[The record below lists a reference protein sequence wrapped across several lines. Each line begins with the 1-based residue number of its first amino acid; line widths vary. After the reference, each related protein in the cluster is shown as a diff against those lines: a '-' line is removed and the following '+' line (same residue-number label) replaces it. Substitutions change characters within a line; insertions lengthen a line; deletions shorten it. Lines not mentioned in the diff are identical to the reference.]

1 MLQRRAWGHARY
13 GGEATPDTGKRQGV
27 KRTHPSFITHHLSL
41 SPPPP
46 LFYFLSLL
54 STLNLNLNHQTS
66 NLKRQTLNFPTPKP
80 LNYVILCI
88 LMFLVLVLLFILS
101 AFFSSAETVLLSLNG
116 AQRARIK
123 ARSATADRRIAKCLS
138 DKAILF
144 STLLVGN
151 TFVNFAIAA
160 LGYRLFADLFPSGAW
175 LAVPVMTV
183 LLLFF
188 GEITPKRL
196 ALLLTEEIAPAYATL
211 LLFWRTV
218 LTPFNIVLRLTS
230 RAFAPALARERRAL
244 SDDELVS
251 VLNSAAEHGD
261 VSAKDAEMIEG
272 VLRLSELS
280 ANDEM
285 IPRVDIEGYD
295 RDLPEEVRKAVLAQ
309 AKHRYLPVFR
319 RTPDAIEG
327 VISRETGAIEDALFI
342 PETVT
347 LDDLLVTFARSR
359 KPLAV
364 VLDEYGGTAG
374 IISPDDLLELIVGPT
389 AFGNP
394 GSEPQIVRKATN
406 IWEIDAR
413 ASLEEINRTL
423 DIELE
428 AEDADRLS
436 GWVQFHAERI
446 PHVGQEIEADGCR
459 ATVLKRRHRRVTLVR
474 LEVLKRPTI
483 SDDEAILADTDE
495 AVERTEGYES

>member
-1 MLQRRAWGHARY
+1 MI
-13 GGEATPDTGKRQGV
+13 V
-27 KRTHPSFITHHLSL
+27 
-41 SPPPP
+41 
-46 LFYFLSLL
+46 
-54 STLNLNLNHQTS
+54 
-66 NLKRQTLNFPTPKP
+66 
-80 LNYVILCI
+80 
-88 LMFLVLVLLFILS
+88 VLALLFLLS
-101 AFFSSAETVLLSLNG
+101 AFFSSAETVLLPLTG

-123 ARSATADRRIAKCLS
+123 ARNAAADRRIANCLS
-138 DKAILF
+138 DKALLF

-160 LGYRLFADLFPSGAW
+160 LGYRILSEHLPSGGW

-183 LLLFF
+183 LLLFL

-196 ALLLTEEIAPAYATL
+196 ALLLTEEIAPAYASL
-211 LLFWRTV
+211 LLFWRAV
-218 LTPFNIVLRLTS
+218 LTPFNVILRFTS

-244 SDDELVS
+244 SDDELIS
-251 VLNSAAEHGD
+251 VLDSAAEHGD
-261 VSAKDAEMIEG
+261 VSQRDADMIEG

-285 IPRVDIEGYD
+285 TPRVDIEGYD
-295 RDLPEEVRKAVLAQ
+295 IDLPEETRRNALARAQ
-309 AKHRYLPVFR
+309 HRYLPVFR

-327 VISRETGAIEDALFI
+327 VIDRETGEVEDAVFV

-374 IISPDDLLELIVGPT
+374 IISPDDILELIVGPA

-394 GSEPQIVRKATN
+394 GSEPQIVRKAPN
-406 IWEIDAR
+406 VWEIDAR
-413 ASLEEINRTL
+413 ASLDEINRTL
-423 DIELE
+423 DVELD

-436 GWVQFHAERI
+436 GWVQFHAERL

-474 LEVLKRPTI
+474 LEVLSRESST
-483 SDDEAILADTDE
+483 SDEEILADTDE
-495 AVERTEGYES
+495 AVERTEGYEP

>member
-1 MLQRRAWGHARY
+1 MI
-13 GGEATPDTGKRQGV
+13 V
-27 KRTHPSFITHHLSL
+27 
-41 SPPPP
+41 
-46 LFYFLSLL
+46 
-54 STLNLNLNHQTS
+54 
-66 NLKRQTLNFPTPKP
+66 
-80 LNYVILCI
+80 
-88 LMFLVLVLLFILS
+88 VLVLLFLLS
-101 AFFSSAETVLLSLNG
+101 AFFSSAETVLLSLTG

-123 ARSATADRRIAKCLS
+123 ARNAAADRRIANCLS
-138 DKAILF
+138 DKALLF

-160 LGYRLFADLFPSGAW
+160 LGYRILSEHLPSGGW

-183 LLLFF
+183 LLLFL

-196 ALLLTEEIAPAYATL
+196 ALLLTEEIAPAYASL
-211 LLFWRTV
+211 LLFWRAV
-218 LTPFNIVLRLTS
+218 LTPFNVILRFTS

-244 SDDELVS
+244 SDDELIS
-251 VLNSAAEHGD
+251 VLDSAAEHGD
-261 VSAKDAEMIEG
+261 VSQRDADMIEG

-285 IPRVDIEGYD
+285 TPRVDIEGYD
-295 RDLPEEVRKAVLAQ
+295 IDLPEETRRNALARAQ
-309 AKHRYLPVFR
+309 HRYLPVFR

-327 VISRETGAIEDALFI
+327 VIDRETGQVEDAVFV

-374 IISPDDLLELIVGPT
+374 IISPDDILELIVGPA

-394 GSEPQIVRKATN
+394 GSEPQIVRKAPN
-406 IWEIDAR
+406 VWEIDAR
-413 ASLEEINRTL
+413 ASLDEINRTL
-423 DIELE
+423 DVELD

-436 GWVQFHAERI
+436 GWVQFHAERL

-474 LEVLKRPTI
+474 LEVLSRESST
-483 SDDEAILADTDE
+483 SDEEILADTDE
-495 AVERTEGYES
+495 AVERTEGYEP

>member
-1 MLQRRAWGHARY
+1 MI
-13 GGEATPDTGKRQGV
+13 V
-27 KRTHPSFITHHLSL
+27 
-41 SPPPP
+41 
-46 LFYFLSLL
+46 
-54 STLNLNLNHQTS
+54 
-66 NLKRQTLNFPTPKP
+66 
-80 LNYVILCI
+80 
-88 LMFLVLVLLFILS
+88 VLALLFLLS
-101 AFFSSAETVLLSLNG
+101 AFFSSAETVLLSLTG

-123 ARSATADRRIAKCLS
+123 ARNAAADRRIANCLS
-138 DKAILF
+138 DKALLF

-160 LGYRLFADLFPSGAW
+160 LGYRIMSEHLPSGGW

-183 LLLFF
+183 LLLFL

-196 ALLLTEEIAPAYATL
+196 ALLLTEEIAPAYASL
-211 LLFWRTV
+211 LLFWRAV
-218 LTPFNIVLRLTS
+218 LTPFNVILRFTS

-244 SDDELVS
+244 SDDELIS
-251 VLNSAAEHGD
+251 VLDSAAEHGD
-261 VSAKDAEMIEG
+261 VSQRDADMIEG

-285 IPRVDIEGYD
+285 TPRVDIEGYD
-295 RDLPEEVRKAVLAQ
+295 IDLPEETRRNALARAQ
-309 AKHRYLPVFR
+309 HRYLPVFR
-319 RTPDAIEG
+319 RSPDAIEG
-327 VISRETGAIEDALFI
+327 VIDRETGEVEDAVFV

-374 IISPDDLLELIVGPT
+374 IISPDDILELIVGPA

-394 GSEPQIVRKATN
+394 GSEPQIVRKAPN
-406 IWEIDAR
+406 VWEIDAR
-413 ASLEEINRTL
+413 ASLDEINRTL
-423 DIELE
+423 DVELD

-436 GWVQFHAERI
+436 GWVQFHAERL

-474 LEVLKRPTI
+474 LEVLSRESST
-483 SDDEAILADTDE
+483 SDEEILADTDE
-495 AVERTEGYES
+495 AVERTEGYEP

>member
-1 MLQRRAWGHARY
+1 MAA
-13 GGEATPDTGKRQGV
+13 
-27 KRTHPSFITHHLSL
+27 
-41 SPPPP
+41 
-46 LFYFLSLL
+46 
-54 STLNLNLNHQTS
+54 
-66 NLKRQTLNFPTPKP
+66 
-80 LNYVILCI
+80 
-88 LMFLVLVLLFILS
+88 VLIILFILS
-101 AFFSSAETVLLSLNG
+101 AFFSSAETVLLSLTG

-123 ARSATADRRIAKCLS
+123 GRSPAADRRIAKCLA

-160 LGYRLFADLFPSGAW
+160 LGYRLFTEHLPRTNW
-175 LAVPVMTV
+175 LAVPTMTV
-183 LLLFF
+183 LLLLL

-196 ALLLTEEIAPAYATL
+196 ALKLTEEIAPAYATL
-211 LLFWRTV
+211 LLFWRAV
-218 LTPFNIVLRLTS
+218 LTPFNVVLRLTS
-230 RAFAPALARERRAL
+230 RAFAPALERERRAL

-251 VLNSAAEHGD
+251 VLDSAAEHGD
-261 VSAKDAEMIEG
+261 VSASDAEMIEG

-285 IPRVDIEGYD
+285 TPRVDIEGYD
-295 RDLPEEVRKAVLAQ
+295 IDLPPEARAAALART
-309 AKHRYLPVFR
+309 KHDHLPVFR

-327 VISRETGAIEDALFI
+327 ILSRKTGKIEDALFV

-374 IISPDDLLELIVGPT
+374 IISPDDILELIVGP
-389 AFGNP
+389 AVFDNP
-394 GSEPQIVRKATN
+394 RSEPQIARRGANV
-406 IWEIDAR
+406 WEIDAR
-413 ASLEEINRTL
+413 ASLDEINRAL
-423 DIELE
+423 DIELD

-436 GWVQFHAERI
+436 GWVQYHAERI

-474 LEVLKRPTI
+474 LEVLSRPTV
-483 SDDEAILADTDE
+483 SDDAEILAGTDE
-495 AVERTEGYES
+495 AVERTEGHQS